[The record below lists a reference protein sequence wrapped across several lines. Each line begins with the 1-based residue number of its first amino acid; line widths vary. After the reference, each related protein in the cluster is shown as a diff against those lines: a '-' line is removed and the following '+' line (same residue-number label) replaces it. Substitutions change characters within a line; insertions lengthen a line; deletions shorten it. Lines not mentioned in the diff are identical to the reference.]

1 MQEIKS
7 PKCGEVFRVDE
18 SGHAAIIFR
27 ASGLDESRSG
37 RKRVGEKL
45 NNGLAMNPEDFEVRW
60 TSD

>member
-45 NNGLAMNPEDFEVRW
+45 NKEYLLKVLDFLFLFIG
-60 TSD
+60 